1 MPSTLRCPG
10 TSRQLD
16 FPPSM
21 NCQACGTAL
30 AATAKFCHKCG
41 ARVSAQMSAGHA
53 AGWRAGLPWG
63 VAGAAL
69 GALLTVLAL
78 RIGAASGGGMR
89 DAGDT
94 ADDDSRSTPPD
105 ISQMSPEERATRLYN
120 RVMSLHSQGQAD
132 SAEFFLPM
140 ALQAYAMLPALDVD
154 ARYHIGVLDLTG
166 GNAAGALAQADTI
179 RRATP
184 THLFGFM
191 LRARALEL
199 THDAA
204 GALRAYRAFLQNEA
218 AERARQRPEYGE
230 HAQNID
236 AFRDQAKQVTAGKAT
251 RGS

>member
-1 MPSTLRCPG
+1 
-10 TSRQLD
+10 
-16 FPPSM
+16 M

-41 ARVSAQMSAGHA
+41 ARVSAQVSAGQA

-63 VAGAAL
+63 VAGAAV
-69 GALLTVLAL
+69 GALVTVLAL
-78 RIGAASGGGMR
+78 RLGGSTGR
-89 DAGDT
+89 GTGDAGGVGDGPLP
-94 ADDDSRSTPPD
+94 SSPVPPPD

-166 GNAAGALAQADTI
+166 GNTAGALAQADSI
-179 RRATP
+179 RRAAP

-230 HAQNID
+230 HAQNLD

>member
-1 MPSTLRCPG
+1 
-10 TSRQLD
+10 
-16 FPPSM
+16 M

-179 RRATP
+179 RRAAP

-230 HAQNID
+230 HAQNLD